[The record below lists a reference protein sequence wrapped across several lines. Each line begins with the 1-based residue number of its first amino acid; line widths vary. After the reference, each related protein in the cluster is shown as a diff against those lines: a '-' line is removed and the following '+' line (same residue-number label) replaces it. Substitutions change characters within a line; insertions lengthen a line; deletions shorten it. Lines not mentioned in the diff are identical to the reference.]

1 MPRTERPDSPE
12 GCAELL
18 RACADSGRTV
28 RVRGGGT
35 KDHLGTRRETAVVL
49 ETAGLA
55 GIVDH
60 VPEDLTVT
68 VRAGTRIDALRDE
81 LAAHGQFL
89 PIDAP
94 HVTRG
99 ATVGGIIAANSA
111 TAACAIC
118 SSARPP
124 RSRTARSPMPAG
136 AW

>member
-55 GIVDH
+55 GIVGHGPQD
-60 VPEDLTVT
+60 PTVT
-68 VRAGTRIDALRDE
+68 PRARTRVDAVR
-81 LAAHGQFL
+81 
-89 PIDAP
+89 DAP
-94 HVTRG
+94 AAPRPVPPLDAPPVARG
-99 ATVGGIIAANSA
+99 AARGGIL
-111 TAACAIC
+111 
-118 SSARPP
+118 
-124 RSRTARSPMPAG
+124 PA
-136 AW
+136 